1 MTENKDLNIQY
12 IYRILQAEKKLFS
25 KDNISY
31 ERKSLHVRTF
41 VRIRDLVFV
50 EWPMFKWSAAK
61 AIILPRYT
69 FTAPSKLR
77 AHNFPLVIS
86 IHRE

>member
-1 MTENKDLNIQY
+1 MS
-12 IYRILQAEKKLFS
+12 AKLS
-25 KDNISY
+25 MY
-31 ERKSLHVRTF
+31 AL

-50 EWPMFKWSAAK
+50 ERPMFKWLAAK

-77 AHNFPLVIS
+77 ARNFPLVIS

>member
-1 MTENKDLNIQY
+1 MS
-12 IYRILQAEKKLFS
+12 AKLS
-25 KDNISY
+25 MY
-31 ERKSLHVRTF
+31 AF

-50 EWPMFKWSAAK
+50 ERPMFKRSAAK